1 MNSKFWNKKTRFCA
15 LKNFN
20 FTYSCLYATPIKV
33 ENLLSSSFVT
43 FNLENVNL
51 LSSFNINPKN
61 GLAYKKTCSEP
72 QILEAIQNAFV
83 LTYPCEIY
91 S

>member
-1 MNSKFWNKKTRFCA
+1 MPRQ
-15 LKNFN
+15 
-20 FTYSCLYATPIKV
+20 V
-33 ENLLSSSFVT
+33 ENVLSSSVVT
-43 FNLENVNL
+43 FYLENVNL
-51 LSSFNINPKN
+51 LSSFNINLKN

-83 LTYPCEIY
+83 LTYPYEIY

>member
-1 MNSKFWNKKTRFCA
+1 MASFGVTKNRFCA
-15 LKNFN
+15 LKIFN

-33 ENLLSSSFVT
+33 ENLLSNSFVT

-51 LSSFNINPKN
+51 LGSFNINPKN
-61 GLAYKKTCSEP
+61 GLAYKKTCSAP
-72 QILEAIQNAFV
+72 QILEAIQNAFI
-83 LTYPCEIY
+83 LIYPCEIY

>member
-1 MNSKFWNKKTRFCA
+1 MPRQ
-15 LKNFN
+15 
-20 FTYSCLYATPIKV
+20 V
-33 ENLLSSSFVT
+33 ENLLSSSVVT

-51 LSSFNINPKN
+51 LSSFNINLKN
-61 GLAYKKTCSEP
+61 GLANKKTCSEP

-83 LTYPCEIY
+83 LTYPYEIY